1 MLRGREDPG
10 ALPWIFSISIPDLR
24 AVESLI
30 LTNASSKKMLKNLE
44 IIVQSDKGKKVK
56 GIKSKVTEHI
66 YLFYS
71 QLSTVDTYSWFD
83 T

>member
-1 MLRGREDPG
+1 
-10 ALPWIFSISIPDLR
+10 
-24 AVESLI
+24 
-30 LTNASSKKMLKNLE
+30 MLKNLE